1 MSDCILKNIRPKDNR
16 TIQELE
22 DDQFIPL
29 DDRTQQELED
39 DDYLSLESEKHVVT
53 IEDDNTD
60 NDETQSSSDIL
71 LDEPNKIIG
80 EPLFIPK
87 IDGNNL
93 KQTINEI
100 LIMF

>member
-1 MSDCILKNIRPKDNR
+1 MSDYILKNIRPKDNR
-16 TIQELE
+16 AIQELE

-60 NDETQSSSDIL
+60 NDETQSSDIL
-71 LDEPNKIIG
+71 TDEPNKIID